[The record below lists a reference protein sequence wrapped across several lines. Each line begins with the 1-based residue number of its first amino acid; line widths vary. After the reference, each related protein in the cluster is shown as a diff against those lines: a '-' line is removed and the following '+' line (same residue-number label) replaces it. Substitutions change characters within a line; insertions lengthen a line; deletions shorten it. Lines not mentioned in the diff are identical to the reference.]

1 MANRR
6 MFSKSIVRTDRFLDM
21 PQSVQNLYFHL
32 GLEADDDGFITP
44 RMIMRSL
51 GSTEDDIRMLVA
63 KNFVIPFETGVI
75 VITDWKENNY
85 IQKDRY
91 IATKYN
97 KEFSLLDCEKNV
109 YKLDTQVRLE
119 LGKDRLGKSNNS
131 LSKNKTIK
139 YTDKD
144 KELVELLHNT
154 IISRYPHLSGKFNL
168 EKDCEEMNKL
178 HRLDKWSYEQ
188 IEYITR
194 WSQQDDFW
202 KQNILS
208 VSKLRKQFDK
218 LVIKSKGETKSKQW
232 VV

>member
-91 IATKYN
+91 IATKYD

-144 KELVELLHNT
+144 K
-154 IISRYPHLSGKFNL
+154 
-168 EKDCEEMNKL
+168 
-178 HRLDKWSYEQ
+178 
-188 IEYITR
+188 
-194 WSQQDDFW
+194 
-202 KQNILS
+202 
-208 VSKLRKQFDK
+208 
-218 LVIKSKGETKSKQW
+218 
-232 VV
+232 